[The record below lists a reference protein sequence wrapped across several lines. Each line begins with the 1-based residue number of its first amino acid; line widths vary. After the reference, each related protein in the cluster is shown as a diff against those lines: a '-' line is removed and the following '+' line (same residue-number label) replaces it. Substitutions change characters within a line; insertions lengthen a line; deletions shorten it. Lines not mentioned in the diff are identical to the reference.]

1 MYNSSQRDIF
11 QLEKDKM
18 KQQMLNIFDM
28 TTGRKQRL
36 NFEEFTEYS
45 DCYLMVPIYLYIFNY
60 ILIYLTVDHCLT
72 KHVETRIPLF
82 FMQTINLTN
91 TDTDKLT
98 NKPKT

>member
-1 MYNSSQRDIF
+1 
-11 QLEKDKM
+11 
-18 KQQMLNIFDM
+18 M

-36 NFEEFTEYS
+36 NVEEFTEYS
-45 DCYLMVPIYLYIFNY
+45 DRYLMVPIYIS

-98 NKPKT
+98 NNQ

>member
-36 NFEEFTEYS
+36 NVEEFTEYS
-45 DCYLMVPIYLYIFNY
+45 DRYLMVPIYIY

>member
-1 MYNSSQRDIF
+1 
-11 QLEKDKM
+11 M

-36 NFEEFTEYS
+36 NVEEFTEYS